1 MSSSLTRDR
10 NHLNVHRTVLGNG
23 MTVLTVE
30 NPTADIVSGRI
41 FIRVGTRYEQAAQA
55 GITHMLMSV
64 LTRGTQQLSSMEIAE
79 QIESVGAGLGTDS
92 ATDYS
97 LVNLKTVS
105 NDFPEILNLAA
116 DIMRSPSF
124 PESEVELERRLT
136 LQGLR
141 SMQEQPFSIA
151 QRQLRQAMYGD
162 HPYALSALGY
172 EDSIQQLT
180 RTDLETHHQAYFRP
194 DNVVVSIVGRITQEQ
209 AIALVEEAFGDWK
222 NPDTARLEP
231 PVLPELPP
239 QPQRIVTEQDTQQ
252 AILILGYLAPSVSSP
267 DYATLRLINSH
278 LGNGLSSRLF
288 VELREKQGLAYDVS
302 TVFPTRVLPSQFLA
316 YIGTAP
322 TNVAIALAGLRQE
335 VERLCTTPLTDEEL
349 QVAKSKYLGQYALGK
364 QTNAQIAQIY
374 GWYETL
380 GAGIHYD
387 EQFQDDFAAVTSEAV
402 QAVANRYFIEPY
414 MSLVGPKEA
423 IGMAES

>member
-10 NHLNVHRTVLGNG
+10 SHLQVHRTVLDNG

-41 FIRVGTRYEQAAQA
+41 FIRVGTRYEEVAQA

-64 LTRGTQQLSSMEIAE
+64 LTRGTHRLSSMEIAE

-105 NDFPEILNLAA
+105 SDFPEILSLAA
-116 DIMRSPSF
+116 EIMRSPSF
-124 PESEVELERRLT
+124 PTSEVELERRLT

-151 QRQLRQAMYGD
+151 QRQLRQVMYGD
-162 HPYALSALGY
+162 HPYALSALGT
-172 EDSIQQLT
+172 EESLQQLT
-180 RTDLETHHQAYFRP
+180 RDDLEAYHHAYFRP
-194 DNVVVSIVGRITQEQ
+194 DNVVVSIVGRITPER
-209 AIALVEEAFGDWK
+209 AIALVQEAFGDWK
-222 NPDTARLEP
+222 NPDSARLELRP
-231 PVLPELPP
+231 LPELTPNP
-239 QPQRIVTEQDTQQ
+239 QKVVTEQDTQQ
-252 AILILGYLAPSVSSP
+252 AILILGYLAPPVSSP

-302 TVFPTRVLPSQFLA
+302 TVFPTRMLPSQFMA

-322 TNVAIALAGLRQE
+322 MNVAIALTGLRQE
-335 VERLCTTPLTDEEL
+335 VERLCTTPLTEEEL
-349 QVAKSKYLGQYALGK
+349 SVAKSKYLGQYALGK

-380 GAGIHYD
+380 GTGIHYD
-387 EQFQDDFAAVTSEAV
+387 DQFQDDFAAVTAEDV

-414 MSLVGPKEA
+414 ISLVGPKEA
-423 IGMAES
+423 IGVA